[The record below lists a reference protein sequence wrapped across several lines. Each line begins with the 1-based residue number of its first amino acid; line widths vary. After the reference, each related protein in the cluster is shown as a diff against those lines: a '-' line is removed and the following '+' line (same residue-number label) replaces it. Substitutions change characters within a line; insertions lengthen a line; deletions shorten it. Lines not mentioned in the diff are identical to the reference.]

1 MMSVEK
7 FIALYFPFK
16 TRNICTVRTAKW
28 ASGIA
33 FVFFFLLN
41 VFWFF
46 ISKQLKGDGGAR
58 YYFCAFEDFF
68 VKFYLSWERIDGV
81 LYFFGPFAIM
91 GLTNI
96 AIIYKFIQAKMASKH
111 GGTESTNQ
119 SLGNAA
125 MRGTAILITVA
136 MTFIILTAPAE
147 IIFSISI
154 DSNPILDSLLYSTL
168 ALNHSINGFLYMI
181 VGSKF
186 RKELIATL
194 RCKMRQPGDI
204 ESSKSRSTEVYNVS
218 KDTKGIHTI
227 SEKFINYKS
236 IP

>member
-7 FIALYFPFK
+7 CIALYFPFK
-16 TRNICTVRTAKW
+16 TRNVCTVRTAKW

-41 VFWFF
+41 LFWFF
-46 ISKQLKGDGGAR
+46 VVKQLKGDAGAR
-58 YYFCAFEDFF
+58 NAACIYAEFF
-68 VKFYLSWERIDGV
+68 VKYVLDFNAIDGV
-81 LYFFGPFAIM
+81 LYSFGPFTIM

-119 SLGNAA
+119 ALGNAA
-125 MRGTAILITVA
+125 MKGTAILITVT
-136 MTFIILTAPAE
+136 MTFIILTGPAN
-147 IIFSISI
+147 IVHAVTLNIH
-154 DSNPILDSLLYSTL
+154 PLLDPFLYFCA
-168 ALNHSINGFLYMI
+168 ALNHGINGFLYMI

-194 RCKMRQPGDI
+194 RCKRRHVLG
-204 ESSKSRSTEVYNVS
+204 RSNDS
-218 KDTKGIHTI
+218 GITI
-227 SEKFINYKS
+227 STVLDNSQTI
-236 IP
+236 